1 MTCEVGVEMPIWNVP
16 GLAFSC
22 STSSLIEFDGDIDV
36 AHERGGDQRKERDR
50 DEILER
56 IVGELAVE
64 ERVHHQRSVD
74 RHEQRV
80 AVGSS
85 LGDRL
90 RTDDGVGTRPVV
102 DDDLLAQILAHFLA
116 NEPSEKV
123 GGPAGSKR
131 HDQRDLARGIGL
143 RRCPHRREE
152 ETRRSEGEIPE
163 CIAHR
168 AFAHPAG
175 TCFRPTGFITY
186 GGYCTKSI
194 EARTQRSP
202 EHPKAQKRGAKK
214 TKVEAS
220 RAALVTAGYRAQRC
234 AYPRQ
239 RRFYPRGPKAH
250 RIVVA
255 AFRAAEP
262 PAQGGSVSIRALDA
276 QLLYQSCGEE
286 FAGAAQ
292 ANLDACQR

>member
-163 CIAHR
+163 CIAHPR
-168 AFAHPAG
+168 LCPPCWNLFPPNRVYHLWRLLHKEYRSADAALPGAPKGAKARREKNQGRSRQGGAGHGRLPSTAMRLPSTKAFLP
-175 TCFRPTGFITY
+175 
-186 GGYCTKSI
+186 S
-194 EARTQRSP
+194 RTQGASHRRCGVPRCGAGGARRIRFDPRSRCSTSISIV
-202 EHPKAQKRGAKK
+202 RGGICRRS
-214 TKVEAS
+214 AS
-220 RAALVTAGYRAQRC
+220 K
-234 AYPRQ
+234 P
-239 RRFYPRGPKAH
+239 
-250 RIVVA
+250 
-255 AFRAAEP
+255 
-262 PAQGGSVSIRALDA
+262 
-276 QLLYQSCGEE
+276 
-286 FAGAAQ
+286 
-292 ANLDACQR
+292 